1 MKIDG
6 GIDMRHSNTNLAY
19 GTNGNPNQELE
30 QFETEIK
37 SKELEFNLLK
47 NNRDRMLD
55 SVKTEKAKK
64 IISEL
69 YRPGATVGDG
79 GTADML
85 RDEAVNGVQPGKKSH
100 YQKASDRVRE
110 INKVLSNNQAPGDEE
125 VLRNEK
131 EKLEKAIKLWENKN
145 GKK

>member
-1 MKIDG
+1 
-6 GIDMRHSNTNLAY
+6 
-19 GTNGNPNQELE
+19 
-30 QFETEIK
+30 
-37 SKELEFNLLK
+37 
-47 NNRDRMLD
+47 
-55 SVKTEKAKK
+55 
-64 IISEL
+64 
-69 YRPGATVGDG
+69 
-79 GTADML
+79 ML

>member
-1 MKIDG
+1 
-6 GIDMRHSNTNLAY
+6 MRHSNTNLAY

>member
-1 MKIDG
+1 
-6 GIDMRHSNTNLAY
+6 MRHSNTNLAY

-69 YRPGATVGDG
+69 
-79 GTADML
+79 
-85 RDEAVNGVQPGKKSH
+85 
-100 YQKASDRVRE
+100 
-110 INKVLSNNQAPGDEE
+110 
-125 VLRNEK
+125 
-131 EKLEKAIKLWENKN
+131 
-145 GKK
+145 